1 MLVVCL
7 CAFFL
12 LFVLFLYVRFLC
24 KKKWKSPSNL
34 IYITSD
40 VTIYRH
46 EVILKIFWRC
56 HVSLV
61 KFSYWSKFHV
71 NIITGSRVTTFCFIR
86 NWPDISDIGNTL
98 VWVLHNIWRLGQ
110 VGGTKFGANVSS
122 KSYWMLQNFRT
133 TVFAVSEL
141 LRENQQERSGK
152 LLPTRTQIRVK
163 NISAC

>member
-1 MLVVCL
+1 MKNVVLVVCL

-24 KKKWKSPSNL
+24 KKKWQSPSNL

-56 HVSLV
+56 HVSPV

-110 VGGTKFGANVSS
+110 VGGIKFGANVSS
-122 KSYWMLQNFRT
+122 K
-133 TVFAVSEL
+133 
-141 LRENQQERSGK
+141 K
-152 LLPTRTQIRVK
+152 LLNAAKFQDHSFCSFWIIKGKPTGEKWKITPH
-163 NISAC
+163 AHPD

>member
-71 NIITGSRVTTFCFIR
+71 NIITGSRVTTFFFIR

-110 VGGTKFGANVSS
+110 VGVSNLARMS
-122 KSYWMLQNFRT
+122 LVKSYWMLQNFRT

-141 LRENQQERSGK
+141 LRESQQERSGK